1 MMKISKEDLEM
12 ADDVYGA
19 ILTQTPSLHRL
30 TIWSLAA
37 LFVCFFVW
45 AYFADLDRVTRGLGK
60 VIPSTQV
67 QVIQSLDGGILQEL
81 YVIEGMSVK
90 KGQILA
96 RIDDTR
102 FRSDMAQQNK
112 EVDALR
118 ADIIRLRAELSSI
131 LVADVADWNRQIK
144 ISKKLPQ
151 FPSDLNKNSKKL
163 VLRQQDEYNGR
174 LNNLENQVAIQ
185 AQQIKQRQQE
195 SKELDSKI
203 ATLKTSLGLLNREL
217 RLTRPLAEKGIVPEV
232 ELLKLER
239 TLNDIQG
246 ELSSLQLLKPKLN
259 SAVDESILKRREAVL
274 KYRTDARAQLNELQS
289 KFSRISEAQVGV
301 QDKVKKALITSPV
314 IGTIKTVHVTTLG
327 GVVKP
332 GEVLLEIVPT
342 EDKLLIEA
350 KVLPKDIGFIHLGLP
365 AKVKITAYDFTRY
378 GGLEGVVEHISADTT
393 QDEKGNSFY
402 IIRVRT
408 TESSM
413 HSKEKEDMPIIPGMM
428 TSVDVIISKR
438 TVLEYIFNP
447 ILRAKEMALR
457 EH

>member
-1 MMKISKEDLEM
+1 MKITKEDLEM

-19 ILTQTPSLHRL
+19 ILTQTPSVHRL
-30 TIWSLAA
+30 TIWSLTA
-37 LFVCFFVW
+37 LFFCFFLW
-45 AYFADLDRVTRGLGK
+45 AYFAELDRVTRGQGK
-60 VIPSTQV
+60 VIPSSQV
-67 QVIQSLDGGILQEL
+67 QIIQSLDGGILQEL
-81 YVIEGMSVK
+81 YVKEGMQVQ

-118 ADIIRLRAELSSI
+118 ADIIRLRAELTSI
-131 LVADVADWNRQIK
+131 LVADVPDWRLQIK
-144 ISKKLPQ
+144 ISKQTLK
-151 FPSDLNKNSKKL
+151 FPDDLQENSRKL
-163 VLRQQDEYNGR
+163 VLRQQDEYNSR
-174 LNNLENQVAIQ
+174 ISNLVNQVAIQ

-195 SKELDSKI
+195 SMELDSKI
-203 ATLKTSLGLLNREL
+203 VTLKTSLKLANREL
-217 RLTRPLAEKGIVPEV
+217 KLTRPLALKKIVPEV

-239 TLNDIQG
+239 NINDIKG
-246 ELSSLQLLKPKLN
+246 ELSSLQLLKPKQQ
-259 SAVDESILKRREAVL
+259 SAFDESVLKRREAVL

-289 KFSRISEAQVGV
+289 KFSRITEAQVGV
-301 QDKVKKALITSPV
+301 QDKVNKALIISPV
-314 IGTIKTVHVTTLG
+314 VGTINTVHVTTLG

-332 GEVLLEIVPT
+332 GQVLLEIVPT

-350 KVLPKDIGFIHLGLP
+350 KILPKDIGFIHLGLP

-378 GGLEGVVEHISADTT
+378 GGLTGVVEHISADTT

-408 TESSM
+408 TESNM
-413 HSKEKEDMPIIPGMM
+413 HSKEKENMPIIPGMM

>member
-1 MMKISKEDLEM
+1 MKITKEDIEM
-12 ADDVYGA
+12 VDDVYGA
-19 ILTQTPSLHRL
+19 MLTQAPSVHRL

-37 LFVCFFVW
+37 LFVCFFLW
-45 AYFADLDRVTRGLGK
+45 AYFAELDRVTRGEGK

-67 QVIQSLDGGILQEL
+67 QIIQSLDGGILQEL
-81 YVIEGMSVK
+81 YVKEGMMVK

-118 ADIIRLRAELSSI
+118 ADIIRLRTELSSI
-131 LVADVADWNRQIK
+131 LVADVADWNKQIM
-144 ISKKLPQ
+144 ISKKSLK
-151 FPSDLNKNSKKL
+151 FPDDLKENSKKL

-185 AQQIKQRQQE
+185 GHQIIQRQQE
-195 SKELDSKI
+195 VKELDSKI
-203 ATLKTSLGLLNREL
+203 DTLKTSLKLVNREL
-217 RLTRPLAEKGIVPEV
+217 KLTRPLAEKNIVPEV

-246 ELSSLQLLKPKLN
+246 ELNSLRLLKPKQQ
-259 SAVDESILKRREAVL
+259 SAFEEAVLKRREAVL
-274 KYRTDARAQLNELQS
+274 KYRADDRAQLNELQS
-289 KFSRISEAQVGV
+289 KFSRITEAQVGV

-314 IGTIKTVHVTTLG
+314 IGTINTVYITTLG
-327 GVVKP
+327 GVIKP
-332 GEVLLEIVPT
+332 GQALLEIVPT

-350 KVLPKDIGFIHLGLP
+350 KILPKDIAFIHVGLP
-365 AKVKITAYDFTRY
+365 ARVKITAYDFTRY
-378 GGLEGVVEHISADTT
+378 GGLEGTVEHISADTT
-393 QDEKGNSFY
+393 QDEQGNSFY

-408 TESSM
+408 TESNM
-413 HSKEKEDMPIIPGMM
+413 HSKDMQNMPIIPGMM
-428 TSVDVIISKR
+428 TSVDVMISKR
-438 TVLEYIFNP
+438 TVLEYILNP

-457 EH
+457 EY